1 MAETTHSRAGDWVE
15 VERVLLEPADR
26 SKNLPPETAE
36 KPMMMWVKG
45 FAEGEAEIGEQ
56 MTIETMTGRKVTGTL
71 SAINPGYFHT
81 FGNPIPELQHI
92 GRDLRAKLAAYRAA
106 EGSGPAAGPSA
117 KGGA

>member
-1 MAETTHSRAGDWVE
+1 MAETTHARAGDWVE

-56 MTIETMTGRKVTGTL
+56 MTVETMTGRKVTGTL

-81 FGNPIPELQHI
+81 FGKPVPELVRV
-92 GRDLRAKLAAYRAA
+92 GLDLRARLADYHAA
-106 EGSGPAAGPSA
+106 QGDAPAG